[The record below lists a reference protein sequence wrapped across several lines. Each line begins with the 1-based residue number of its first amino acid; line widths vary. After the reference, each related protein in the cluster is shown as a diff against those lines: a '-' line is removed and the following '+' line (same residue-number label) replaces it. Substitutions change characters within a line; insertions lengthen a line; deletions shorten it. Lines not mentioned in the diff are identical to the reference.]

1 MGACQPVFFAVGW
14 QIAESLRTKLSRQ
27 TARSRAVGLLHEVG
41 IPDAGRRAS
50 AFAHQLSGGMCQRVK
65 IAMTLGSPR
74 LALHSPLDTLAPI
87 ATKFS
92 ETLMPLSRRQLIRS
106 TSTSALLSAIGTGA
120 LAQAGALDSAR
131 IVTGFPP
138 GGTSDTI
145 CRRVAERLKPGYA
158 KTVVVENRSGAG
170 GQIAIQHMKTQAAD
184 GTSLLQT
191 PMSMLGIYP
200 HIYKKLAYDPL
211 ADLTP
216 ASLGAV
222 FDFGFAVGPA
232 VPATVKNIGDF
243 LTWCK
248 ANPMQA
254 NYGSPAAGSVPHF
267 IGVLI
272 GRAGGVDLKHIPYRG
287 TQPAILE
294 MMGGQLPAV
303 SGPVGEFT
311 QHVASGRCRVLATTG
326 GQRNRFAP
334 DVATLA
340 EQGLRDLVFNEW
352 FGFYLPGQAAG
363 DVVQRANTALRA
375 ALAAPDVIDG
385 LALMGLEARSSTPAE
400 LAAMLKADTE
410 RWGPIVKSIGFT
422 ADS

>member
-1 MGACQPVFFAVGW
+1 MS
-14 QIAESLRTKLSRQ
+14 IT
-27 TARSRAVGLLHEVG
+27 
-41 IPDAGRRAS
+41 
-50 AFAHQLSGGMCQRVK
+50 
-65 IAMTLGSPR
+65 
-74 LALHSPLDTLAPI
+74 
-87 ATKFS
+87 
-92 ETLMPLSRRQLIRS
+92 RRQLIHC
-106 TSTSALLSAIGTGA
+106 TGASALLASLAPGA
-120 LAQAGALDSAR
+120 WAQAGAFESAR

-170 GQIAIQHMKTQAAD
+170 GQIAIQHMKTQVPD
-184 GTSLLQT
+184 GTTLLQT

-200 HIYKKLAYDPL
+200 HIYKKLGYDPV

-232 VPATVKNIGDF
+232 VPAAVKNMADF
-243 LTWCK
+243 LAWCK
-248 ANPMQA
+248 ANPLQA

-311 QHVASGRCRVLATTG
+311 QHVASGRCRVLAATG
-326 GQRNRFAP
+326 AQRNKFVP

-340 EQGLRDLVFNEW
+340 EQGFKDLVFSEW
-352 FGFYLPGQAAG
+352 FGFYLPGKAAS
-363 DVVQRANTALRA
+363 DVVQRANAALRA
-375 ALAAPDVIDG
+375 ALAAQDVIDG
-385 LALMGLEARSSTPAE
+385 LALMGLEAKSSTPGE
-400 LAAMLKADTE
+400 LDAMLKADSE